1 MFHIKIT
8 DLETGEV
15 EVDAKTC
22 CIIGAYDNGS
32 RCASF
37 QYNNCLLSDLILTIE
52 AARDAEFSALAKVQ
66 SEFLRRCKDA

>member
-8 DLETGEV
+8 DLETGKV

-32 RCASF
+32 KCASF
-37 QYNNCLLSDLILTIE
+37 QYNECLLSDLILTIV
-52 AARDAEFSALAKVQ
+52 AARNAEFSALAKVQ
-66 SEFLRRCKDA
+66 SELLRRCKDA